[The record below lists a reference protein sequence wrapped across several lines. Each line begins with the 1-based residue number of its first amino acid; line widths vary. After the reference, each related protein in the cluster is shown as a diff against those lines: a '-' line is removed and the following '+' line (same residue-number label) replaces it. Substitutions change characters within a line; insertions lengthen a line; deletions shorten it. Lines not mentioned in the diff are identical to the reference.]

1 MKKIKY
7 LSLALLLVTE
17 LASANPVTQQTAKTV
32 AANFYGHTFK
42 SLNPG
47 LSLVYIEFASDGQPL
62 YYVFNI
68 NANNGFVIVSAEDAA
83 HPILGYSDKGQFVI
97 PGDKNNNVTW
107 WMNCRKQEINYARTN
122 KISAAAE
129 ITAEWSDCI
138 NNTLPNDNTHKI
150 ASVSPLLSTTWN
162 QSPYYNDMC
171 PGGSVTGCVATAM
184 AQIMRYWQYPSH
196 GHGSSSYMDM
206 QSLGYQNNY
215 GYLTANYDTSNY
227 VWSAMPLN
235 VSSTNYEVAKLMYD
249 CGVSVCMDYAP
260 GGSGAWVITGDYP
273 VCAQVAYVKYFGYNP
288 ATIQG
293 AYESK
298 YNLASW
304 TALIENELNHSR
316 PVEYVGFDSI
326 ANAGHTWVCDGYDA
340 SNNFHMNWG
349 WGGADNGNYA
359 PNALN
364 VGYHFNWWNE
374 AVIGIEPPATSP
386 CFNASPTFG
395 CANLTVNYTD
405 LSIANSTITSR
416 KWLFPGGT
424 PATSSVANPTVVYK
438 TPGTYDVTEIV
449 SDLNGTDT
457 LTMKAYISVASTS
470 TLPLVQNFQSATFP
484 PAGWVINNPAN
495 YSYYWQLK
503 NGVGGYGASSQCMYF
518 NNAFAYNSFEYNIAE
533 WQTDKAG
540 LDIVGQ
546 KQQIYTPEYD
556 FTGITRPSV
565 YFDVAYAPYD
575 AVNSDTLV
583 VYYSTDCGATFNQVY
598 SKGGMTLGTTGNT
611 VMTGA
616 DTDIHGVF
624 VPLSNNWRTDT
635 IKIPAIA
642 GATSVMFAFEN
653 RSGNGS
659 PIYMDNINIPGLPA
673 NVTNFVN
680 TAPSVTVYPN
690 PNNGQFTV
698 GFTNIEGNPSFKMYN
713 VIGQE
718 IYSQSNIQHSTL
730 NLDLSTQ
737 PKGIYIY
744 RVFSENGISISTGRL
759 VIE

>member
-1 MKKIKY
+1 
-7 LSLALLLVTE
+7 
-17 LASANPVTQQTAKTV
+17 
-32 AANFYGHTFK
+32 
-42 SLNPG
+42 
-47 LSLVYIEFASDGQPL
+47 
-62 YYVFNI
+62 
-68 NANNGFVIVSAEDAA
+68 
-83 HPILGYSDKGQFVI
+83 
-97 PGDKNNNVTW
+97 
-107 WMNCRKQEINYARTN
+107 
-122 KISAAAE
+122 
-129 ITAEWSDCI
+129 
-138 NNTLPNDNTHKI
+138 
-150 ASVSPLLSTTWN
+150 
-162 QSPYYNDMC
+162 
-171 PGGSVTGCVATAM
+171 
-184 AQIMRYWQYPSH
+184 
-196 GHGSSSYMDM
+196 
-206 QSLGYQNNY
+206 
-215 GYLTANYDTSNY
+215 
-227 VWSAMPLN
+227 
-235 VSSTNYEVAKLMYD
+235 
-249 CGVSVCMDYAP
+249 VCMDYAP

-293 AYESK
+293 VYESK

-316 PVEYVGFDSI
+316 PIEYVGFDSI

-349 WGGADNGNYA
+349 WGGSDNGNYA

-386 CFNASPTFG
+386 YFNASPTFG

-405 LSIANSTITSR
+405 LSISNSAITSR
-416 KWLFPGGT
+416 NWLFPGGT
-424 PATSSVANPTVVYK
+424 PATSAIANPTVVYK
-438 TPGTYDVTEIV
+438 TPGTYDATEIV
-449 SDLNGTDT
+449 SDVNGTDT
-457 LTMKAYISVASTS
+457 LTMKAYISVASAT

-484 PAGWVINNPAN
+484 PAGWVINNPAD

-503 NGVGGYGASSQCMYF
+503 NGIGGYGASSQCMYF
-518 NNAFAYNSFEYNIAE
+518 NNAFAYNSFDYNIAE
-533 WQTDKAG
+533 WQTNKAG

-546 KQQIYTPEYD
+546 RQQIYSPEYD
-556 FTGITRPSV
+556 FTGITKPSV

-598 SKGGMTLGTTGNT
+598 SKGGMILGTTGNT

-616 DTDIHGVF
+616 DTDSHGVF
-624 VPLSNNWRTDT
+624 LPLNNNWRTDT

-642 GATSVMFAFEN
+642 GASNVMFAFEN

-659 PIYMDNINIPGLPA
+659 PIYIDNINIPGLPA
-673 NVTNFVN
+673 NVINTVN
-680 TAPSVTVYPN
+680 TTPSVTVYPN
-690 PNNGQFTV
+690 PNNGQFTF
-698 GFTNIEGNPSFKMYN
+698 GFTNIGGTPSVKMYN

-718 IYSQSNIQHSTL
+718 IYSESNIQRSTL
-730 NLDLSTQ
+730 NVDLSMQ

-744 RVFSENGISISTGRL
+744 RVFSENGSSISTGRL